1 MQQQP
6 VAALNHCLPQGHLM
20 QAEAPPVGTQVK
32 LQLKEQQHLTA
43 ELQEHPP
50 VGTQVK
56 LQLKEQQH
64 VAAELQLKLGH
75 CQTAAPVEGGHRVP
89 DVLLRVPAFDVRGQ
103 VCAVDGRCVCVCVCS
118 RW

>member
-1 MQQQP
+1 MQCRLLELLLGWVQQQP
-6 VAALNHCLPQGHLM
+6 VAALNHCLPQGHLL
-20 QAEAPPVGTQVK
+20 QA
-32 LQLKEQQHLTA
+32 
-43 ELQEHPP
+43 EHPP

-64 VAAELQLKLGH
+64 VAAELQLRLGH

-103 VCAVDGRCVCVCVCS
+103 VCAVDGRCVWVCVCS